1 VVVVENELVG
11 YGLRNR
17 ENNNNN
23 VLLIIFTLQRQ
34 NHSSLPKPSRV
45 ESSRVECFC
54 FASFNSFLHF
64 HFLYSLFLLFFYA
77 SSILK
82 ILNFLINICENK
94 YK

>member
-45 ESSRVECFC
+45 ESSRM
-54 FASFNSFLHF
+54 
-64 HFLYSLFLLFFYA
+64 FLLRLLQLVSSLSFSIFSIFTFF
-77 SSILK
+77 L
-82 ILNFLINICENK
+82 CEFYSQNT
-94 YK
+94 